1 MATTLLRILKYGFQ
15 SFWRNGWLSTATVL
29 VMVLALITFQGLLLF
44 DVVTKS
50 AVTSIRDKIDIAV
63 YFRRTTAEDDML
75 KMKKAVEQLPTI
87 KAVEYISSADALADF
102 KERHKNEPTISQA
115 LTELAANPLLAS
127 LNVKAKDPNDYPAI
141 AQYLE
146 NDGFSPIVD
155 KVTYSQNKN
164 AIDRLNKLIDTL
176 NRMGLAVTIFIAFA
190 ASLVAFNTIRLAI
203 YSNREEIGIMR
214 LVGASNTFIKGPY
227 IVDGVL
233 YGFFGSLVTLLLT
246 APLLNIATPVVARL
260 IPEMDLQAYFYANLP
275 TLFGYL
281 LIFGAALG
289 ILSSWVAIRRY
300 LRV

>member
-50 AVTSIRDKIDIAV
+50 AVASIRDKIDIAV

-87 KAVEYISSADALADF
+87 KSVEYISSADALADF
-102 KERHKNEPTISQA
+102 KEKHKSDPTISQA

-146 NDGFSPIVD
+146 NDGFSPIVE

-227 IVDGVL
+227 IVDGIL

-246 APLLNIATPVVARL
+246 APLLNIAAPVVARL
-260 IPEMDLQAYFYANLP
+260 IPEMNLQVYFYTNLP

-281 LIFGAALG
+281 IVFGAALG
-289 ILSSWVAIRRY
+289 VLSSWVAIRRY